1 MKLSVFAVL
10 LADKSLDEA
19 CKYLADSGVQAVE
32 IGCGG
37 FPGKAH
43 CNPEELL
50 KDDKKIAEFKNTIEK
65 HGLEI
70 AALSTH
76 GNAVHP
82 DPAVA
87 KVFLDDFVNT
97 VLLAEKL
104 GIDRVITFSG
114 CPGGSP
120 EDKTP
125 NWVTCP
131 WPDDF
136 SHIVEYQWNEVLV
149 PYWKKMT
156 AFAAEH
162 GIKKIAFEMH
172 PGFCVYNPETLM
184 KLRNLVGS
192 DLIGANFDP
201 SHLFWQGIDPVY
213 AIRYLGKAIYFFH
226 AKDTK
231 IDEINTKTHG
241 VLDTKHYG
249 DEIHR
254 SWIFRSVGYGHDYQV
269 WKDMMSALRM
279 VGYDDAISIEHEDS
293 LMTPNEGLQK
303 AIAFLK
309 EVLMYEDKGAMWWA

>member
-10 LADKSLDEA
+10 LADRSLDEA

-32 IGCGG
+32 IGAGG

-50 KDDKKIAEFKNTIEK
+50 RDESKIAEFKNTIEK

-87 KVFLDDFVNT
+87 KQFHDDFVNT

-104 GIDRVITFSG
+104 GVKRVITFSS

-136 SHIVEYQWNEVLV
+136 SEILKYQWDEVLI
-149 PYWKKMT
+149 PYWKKT
-156 AFAAEH
+156 AAWAAEH
-162 GIKKIAFEMH
+162 GIEKITFEMH

-184 KLRNLVGS
+184 KLRNAVGPI
-192 DLIGANFDP
+192 IGANFDP

-213 AIRYLGKAIYFFH
+213 AIRYLGDAIYFFH

-231 IDEINTKTHG
+231 IDDLNSKTQG

-254 SWIFRSVGYGHDYQV
+254 SWIFRSVGYGHNHQV

-309 EVLMYEDKGAMWWA
+309 DVMMFEDKGAMWWA